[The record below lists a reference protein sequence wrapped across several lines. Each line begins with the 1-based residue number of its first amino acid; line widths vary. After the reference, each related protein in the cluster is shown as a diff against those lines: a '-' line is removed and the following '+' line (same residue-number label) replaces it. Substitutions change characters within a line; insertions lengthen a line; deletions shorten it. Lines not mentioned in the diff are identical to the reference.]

1 MSRYDYGGWQP
12 YVPVAERRATARR
25 KMAKLAKKG
34 QDIQPVEISGRII
47 ARSFW
52 GKGWC
57 EHLESFGDYSNR
69 LPRGRTYARNG
80 SVCHL
85 GLKKGSAEAYV
96 SGSDIYSIKVTF
108 QPLPK
113 AKWNALKKQCSG
125 KIGSLLE
132 LLQGQ
137 LSDEVMGVVTH
148 KKNGLFPLP
157 GEINYRCSCP
167 DGASM
172 CKHIAAVIYG
182 IGARLDDQPELLF
195 LLRGVEHQE
204 LIDTKAA
211 TANITGGKSRKNRRR
226 TIASDSLADVFG
238 VELDEPTEAPKPN
251 SPKKPAKKSAK
262 KAAKKKTTNK
272 RKLTPFKPTPRSI
285 ALLRK
290 KLKMTRSEFARA
302 AFVSPQTIKLWEESP
317 TPLNLRSKS
326 QTTLNR
332 LHQKTKD

>member
-12 YVPVAERRATARR
+12 YVPVAQRRATALLMM
-25 KMAKLAKKG
+25 KELTKKG
-34 QDIQPVEISGRII
+34 RNIQPVEISGRII

-57 EHLESFGDYSNR
+57 EHLESFGDYRNR

-96 SGSDIYSIKVTF
+96 SGSEIYAIEITVD
-108 QPLPK
+108 PLSKP
-113 AKWNALKKQCSG
+113 KWNSLKKQCSG
-125 KIGSLLE
+125 KIGSLFE

-157 GEINYRCSCP
+157 GEISYHCSCP

-204 LIDTKAA
+204 LIDTAA
-211 TANITGGKSRKNRRR
+211 TANITGGKSRQNRRR

-238 VELDEPTEAPKPN
+238 VELDETPETPSRRRPKKTAEKVVKKAPK
-251 SPKKPAKKSAK
+251 KKIA
-262 KAAKKKTTNK
+262 
-272 RKLTPFKPTPRSI
+272 PFKPTPRTI
-285 ALLRK
+285 TQLRK
-290 KLKMTRSEFARA
+290 KLKMTRAEFAQA
-302 AFVSPQTIKLWEESP
+302 ASVSSQSIKNWEEATASLSLQP
-317 TPLNLRSKS
+317 KS
-326 QTTLNR
+326 QSALNR
-332 LHQKTKD
+332 LHQKAKDLKS